1 MQLSD
6 FNGAHE
12 ASWQLQY
19 HLDLGSLLT
28 PGLSAGVAY
37 TRGSGVDNRR
47 LNSVYANYL
56 GYTGTG
62 GKHWE
67 RDLIV
72 RYTVQQGS
80 AKGLS
85 LQLRYGVHRTNK
97 AQGEA
102 NIDQIRLQAEMPV
115 AIFK

>member
-1 MQLSD
+1 
-6 FNGAHE
+6 
-12 ASWQLQY
+12 
-19 HLDLGSLLT
+19 
-28 PGLSAGVAY
+28 
-37 TRGSGVDNRR
+37 
-47 LNSVYANYL
+47 
-56 GYTGTG
+56 
-62 GKHWE
+62 
-67 RDLIV
+67 V